1 MKKFLLVYNPVSG
14 TASFRS
20 KLDAVIAKFQE
31 YNVLLTI
38 YRTKRD
44 NADFLHCV
52 ELLRPDGIIIS
63 GGDGTVHEIV
73 NRLVAA
79 KMDIPIAIIGS
90 GTSNDFATFLGLS
103 SHPERCIEQIMA
115 GRTMAIDL
123 GRIGDTYFINVA
135 SAGVLTNIAHE
146 VDARLKNVLGKMA
159 YYMKG
164 VTEIP
169 NFKSVH
175 FTIDVDGRILEQD
188 GYLFV
193 VVNSGVVGSFNN
205 VATKAVL
212 DDGKLDLLLIKKSNV
227 AKLMTLTAEIVS
239 GKGVLEK
246 NILYLQGKKFVI
258 SADTE
263 LDSDLDGE
271 KGPKLPLTIEAIP
284 KAIRV
289 FY

>member
-1 MKKFLLVYNPVSG
+1 
-14 TASFRS
+14 
-20 KLDAVIAKFQE
+20 
-31 YNVLLTI
+31 
-38 YRTKRD
+38 
-44 NADFLHCV
+44 
-52 ELLRPDGIIIS
+52 
-63 GGDGTVHEIV
+63 
-73 NRLVAA
+73 
-79 KMDIPIAIIGS
+79 
-90 GTSNDFATFLGLS
+90 
-103 SHPERCIEQIMA
+103 MA

-175 FTIDVDGRILEQD
+175 FTIDVDGRVLEQD

-193 VVNSGVVGSFNN
+193 VVNRGVVGSFNN